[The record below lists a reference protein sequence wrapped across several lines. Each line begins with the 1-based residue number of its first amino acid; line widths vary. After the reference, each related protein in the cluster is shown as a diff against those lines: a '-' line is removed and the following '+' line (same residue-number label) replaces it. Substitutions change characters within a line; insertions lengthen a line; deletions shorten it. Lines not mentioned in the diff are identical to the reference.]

1 MKLNK
6 QMRFFFALLHVS
18 VSEVLSVIMNDFR
31 HNCVCVCEYHWPGSD
46 MGDHL
51 VLWLDDEVEHEQ
63 HGGHWR
69 HCWVHVGST
78 VFGQMCVFFFFLV
91 CKTID
96 CLICASNISLY
107 CSYGDISCH
116 VWHYIAVLLNVS
128 EYSAIPHS
136 FYILKYYKYNQTCEV
151 VRLKC
156 LSLQLLKTFLHM
168 QCNIKWALRI

>member
-1 MKLNK
+1 MS
-6 QMRFFFALLHVS
+6 VS
-18 VSEVLSVIMNDFR
+18 VKCCQWLWMALDTT
-31 HNCVCVCEYHWPGSD
+31 VCVSVNITDLAQIWETTWYCGWMMRLNMNSTAVTED
-46 MGDHL
+46 T
-51 VLWLDDEVEHEQ
+51 
-63 HGGHWR
+63 
-69 HCWVHVGST
+69 VGSMWVRQCLVKC
-78 VFGQMCVFFFFLV
+78 VFFFFFLV

-96 CLICASNISLY
+96 CLICASKISLY

-136 FYILKYYKYNQTCEV
+136 FYKLKYYKYNQTCEV

>member
-18 VSEVLSVIMNDFR
+18 VSEVLSVIMNGFR

-78 VFGQMCVFFFFLV
+78 VFGQMCVFFFLV

-96 CLICASNISLY
+96 CLICASKISLY

-128 EYSAIPHS
+128 EHSAIPHS
-136 FYILKYYKYNQTCEV
+136 FIYSNTTNITKHVKLFDWNVCLCSFWRRSYTCNATLNE
-151 VRLKC
+151 
-156 LSLQLLKTFLHM
+156 H
-168 QCNIKWALRI
+168 